1 MVSNMNQADKIV
13 RVILGVA
20 LLSLLVILDGGIR
33 WIGLIGL
40 VLVASVLMNWC
51 PIYAMLGINSN
62 KAKQ

>member
-1 MVSNMNQADKIV
+1 MVSNMNQTDKIV